1 MVLVGCGGKGS
12 ADVVGVTPAGGGVA
26 VQAQAKNLVASN
38 NFKFASLFKKVS
50 AAAEIPN
57 DGHPAA
63 QHKLITPTL
72 YHVGMK
78 SARLQNAA
86 TNPTLT
92 YDAFDSTVSNPV
104 LVDLTANN
112 HSVPMGSNAQ
122 RPTVGTY
129 THMRA
134 EIVYLEMEFRAADS
148 DTGRVRWYLS
158 NTGANN
164 GTNPQQGDVMRVE
177 NGTYKWID
185 ENTGNSA
192 TVRPANPV
200 NQLPFAPGAP
210 QIDPFNDT
218 MQIAPLTIL
227 ATSGSTTFTMV
238 FDVTNTFFFEDF
250 NLNGKFDA
258 NGGVEGAIDTWWPG
272 PPTISMQL

>member
-1 MVLVGCGGKGS
+1 MLLAGCGGKGS

-86 TNPTLT
+86 SNPTLT
-92 YDAFDSTVSNPV
+92 YDAFNSTVSSPV
-104 LVDLTANN
+104 VVDLTSNN
-112 HSVPMGSNAQ
+112 HSVPMGSNDQ

-164 GTNPQQGDVMRVE
+164 GTNPQQGDVMKLD

-185 ENTGNSA
+185 KNTGNLV
-192 TVRPANPV
+192 TVRPANPT
-200 NQLPFAPGAP
+200 NQLPFAPGTP
-210 QIDPFNDT
+210 QVDPFNDT

-250 NLNGKFDA
+250 NLNGKFDTA
-258 NGGVEGAIDTWWPG
+258 GGVEGANDTWWPG
-272 PPTISMQL
+272 PPTISMQQ